1 MERTKRWVL
10 ALIAFFLVTVYF
22 AHAAWPWETDVID
35 DGPVIGLLSLAVDES
50 DQVYIV
56 YNNALSHELKIATNA
71 TGPWVAASADPPLQD
86 YAAAAAVDSDH
97 RLHVADYS
105 AEGITYLTNSSGSWT
120 ETVIG
125 PGSEPSIA
133 VDASGHVHLCYIYSH
148 LCYATNRSGD
158 WVTEELLDTYFL
170 YTLRTSIAVDSAGHA
185 YVRYG
190 SYMDFPG
197 DFFESY
203 ATNASGSWVKTSLPL
218 SPFELVAFDPSIAID
233 SADHLHVCYM
243 AIHVLDFIGLDLGYG
258 TNATG
263 KMRASI
269 VASIGYNWPSRTAM
283 ATDSTNAVHI
293 AYSYSGQASTRRL
306 EYATNA
312 QGGWSVSG
320 PLTDQIGDLPPVM
333 GVDSSGRVYISYIDE
348 DNRLLVISG
357 EGEDLSPSWP
367 GTPAEASAYGQTSRV
382 SSRLFNHL
390 AFVLLPIGVVILLRV
405 LRRSK

>member
-1 MERTKRWVL
+1 MEEKKRWVL
-10 ALIAFFLVTVYF
+10 ALIAFFLVTVYT
-22 AHAAWPWETDVID
+22 AHPAWPWENNVID
-35 DGPVIGLLSLAVDES
+35 EGPVIGLLSLAVDES
-50 DQVYIV
+50 DQIYIV
-56 YNNALSHELKIATNA
+56 YNNALSHEVKIATHA
-71 TGPWVAASADPPLQD
+71 TGSWVTASADPPLQD

-120 ETVIG
+120 EAVIG
-125 PGSEPSIA
+125 PGTEPSIA
-133 VDASGHVHLCYIYSH
+133 VDASGHVHLCYISSH
-148 LCYATNRSGD
+148 LSYATNRSGD
-158 WVTEELLDTYFL
+158 WVTEELVDTYFL

-203 ATNASGSWVKTSLPL
+203 ATNASGSWVETSLPL
-218 SPFELVAFDPSIAID
+218 SPLELLTFEPSIAID

-243 AIHVLDFIGLDLGYG
+243 AGHVLDFIGFHLGYG

-263 KMRASI
+263 KMRSSI
-269 VASIGYNWPSRTAM
+269 VVSMGYNWPTGTAM

-293 AYSYSGQASTRRL
+293 AYSYSGQPPSNLL

-320 PLTDQIGDLPPVM
+320 PLTDQIGGQPPLV
-333 GVDSSGRVYISYIDE
+333 GVDTSGRVYISYIDA

-382 SSRLFNHL
+382 SSSLFNHL
-390 AFVLLPIGVVILLRV
+390 AFLLLPIGAVILLRV
-405 LRRSK
+405 LRRRK